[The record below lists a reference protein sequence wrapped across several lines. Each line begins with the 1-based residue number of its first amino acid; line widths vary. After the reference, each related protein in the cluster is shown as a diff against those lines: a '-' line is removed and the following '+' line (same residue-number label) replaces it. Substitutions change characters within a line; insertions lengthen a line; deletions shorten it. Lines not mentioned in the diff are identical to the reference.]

1 MAGDIGMSNKFTEEF
16 MLKQKPTL
24 SGDLALKALRAAVVL
39 TKDAVNAV
47 SVTAMDALREALA
60 LINIR
65 NESELIDPFMHLD
78 APIWEHKPP
87 KDIIEKAYDFCE
99 ELTVREAGNFYHSFK
114 YLPEDQRRA
123 MCAAYAFCRRADDIA
138 DGDWQDRFPGGLGIE
153 DPEAKTY
160 RENVEQLVG
169 KKAVLDDELH
179 KDKMAQLFFFRKK
192 LSTCYNDLW
201 STDPVFLA
209 LKDTIEVYGIQRAY
223 FDDLISGMEDD
234 LYTNRYSNF
243 DDLYLYCY
251 RVASVVGMICIE
263 IYGYDD
269 PKAREYAESWGIFM
283 QLTNV
288 LRDIGED
295 IERDRVYLPGDELKA
310 MGVDINLLNGEVRRH
325 QDWEGYV
332 FEYAKR
338 ARSYL
343 KNAKLLL
350 PLLPKRT
357 RYSPAAMMAFYEAIL
372 KEIVRRQGDVFSS
385 RVSLNKMQKLWLA
398 ASVYLRHRFMPW

>member
-1 MAGDIGMSNKFTEEF
+1 MAGDVGISNAFQSENI
-16 MLKQKPTL
+16 LKQKPTL
-24 SGDLALKALRAAVVL
+24 TAELALKALRAAVVL

-78 APIWEHKPP
+78 APIWEYKPP
-87 KDIIEKAYDFCE
+87 KEIIEKAYDFCE
-99 ELTVREAGNFYHSFK
+99 ELTVHEAGNFYHSFK
-114 YLPEDQRRA
+114 YLPDEQRRA

-138 DGDWQDRFPGGLGIE
+138 DGDWQDRFPGGLGID
-153 DPEAKTY
+153 DPEAMNY
-160 RENVEQLVG
+160 RNNVEKLVG
-169 KKAVLDDELH
+169 KEAILDNNVY

-209 LKDTIEVYGIQRAY
+209 LKDTIEEYGIQRAY

-234 LYTNRYSNF
+234 LYTNRYANF
-243 DDLYLYCY
+243 DELYHYCY

-269 PKAREYAESWGIFM
+269 PKAREYAECWGIFM

-288 LRDIGED
+288 LRDIKED
-295 IERDRVYLPGDELKA
+295 VNRDRIYLPSEELNA
-310 MGVDINLLNGEVRRH
+310 LGIEDSMLAGEVRRH

-332 FEYAKR
+332 LEYAER
-338 ARSYL
+338 AKSYL
-343 KNAKLLL
+343 KKAKRLL

-357 RYSPAAMMAFYEAIL
+357 RYSPAAMMAFYESIL

-385 RVSLNKMQKLWLA
+385 RVSLNKVQKLWLA

>member
-1 MAGDIGMSNKFTEEF
+1 MAGDVGVGNIFHSENI
-16 MLKQKPTL
+16 LKQKPTL
-24 SGDLALKALRAAVVL
+24 TAELALKALRAAVVL

-65 NESELIDPFMHLD
+65 DESELIDPFMHLD

-87 KDIIEKAYDFCE
+87 KEIIEKAYDFCE

-114 YLPEDQRRA
+114 YLPEEQRRA

-153 DPEAKTY
+153 DPEAVNY
-160 RENVEQLVG
+160 RNNVEELVG
-169 KKAVLDDELH
+169 KQAVLDNNVH

-209 LKDTIEVYGIQRAY
+209 LKDTIDEYGIQRAY

-234 LYTNRYSNF
+234 LYTNRYTNF
-243 DDLYLYCY
+243 DELYHYCY

-269 PKAREYAESWGIFM
+269 PKAREYAECWVIFM

-288 LRDIGED
+288 LRDIKED
-295 IERDRVYLPGDELKA
+295 IDRDRIYLPGEELNA
-310 MGVDINLLNGEVRRH
+310 LGIEESMLAGEVRRH

-332 FEYAKR
+332 LEYAER
-338 ARSYL
+338 AKSYL
-343 KNAKLLL
+343 KKAKRLL

-357 RYSPAAMMAFYEAIL
+357 RYSPAAMMAFYESIL

-385 RVSLNKMQKLWLA
+385 RVSLNKVQKLWLA